1 MSRSMQ
7 TLKNQTSEEFLNSV
21 SSELDALEHVR
32 LDKLAAYN
40 ARKVMGKMAAIIG
53 CPVTLLI
60 DFFMFFGRG
69 DDNAA
74 GLTILF
80 LGGLYYWVRGPVRE
94 YIKAYKKRIMPRIA
108 RTLGDLS
115 YDPDGK
121 LLVKGRKG
129 TKIVPRYNRNQVE
142 DYFTGTYK
150 GTSIEIS
157 EMTLRYK
164 SGSGKNSSTRTVFKG
179 LGLLID
185 VPKKFYGHTIMLP
198 NQSGVVEWFKEKTTG
213 LERANLVSPQF
224 ENKYDVYTND
234 QVEARYLIHPNV
246 IEKFSA
252 LAQRYKGKGGIRA
265 AYYQS
270 QLLLLVPSDEN
281 HFEPADIEIPAASP
295 ESVLA
300 MRDDLLKVLD
310 IVDELELIDEKQ
322 MELDKQVA

>member
-1 MSRSMQ
+1 MSHDLEDLR
-7 TLKNQTSEEFLNSV
+7 NQDDKEFLKSV

-40 ARKVMGKMAAIIG
+40 ARKAMGKMAAIIG

-94 YIKAYKKRIMPRIA
+94 YIKTYKKRIMPRIA
-108 RTLGDLS
+108 AALGDLC

-121 LLVKGRKG
+121 LLVKGQKG

-179 LGLLID
+179 LGLLIG

-213 LERANLVSPQF
+213 LDRANLVSPKF
-224 ENKYDVYTND
+224 EKTYDVYTND
-234 QVEARYLIHPNV
+234 QVEARYLIHPIM

-252 LAQRYKGKGGIRA
+252 LAQRYEGKGGVRA
-265 AYYQS
+265 AYYQG
-270 QLLLLVPSDEN
+270 QLLLLIPSDDN
-281 HFEPADIEIPAASP
+281 YFEPADIEIPAASP
-295 ESVLA
+295 ESVLG

-310 IVDELELIDEKQ
+310 IADELELIDEEQ
-322 MELDKQVA
+322 MELDKQAA